1 MFRSFSLMKKNQKIK
16 AYTPAATNSRRGAEI
31 SENSPSAQ
39 TAEIS
44 FRSAWNLL
52 YAASVRPIQ
61 WTIDNRQWIIDN

>member
-1 MFRSFSLMKKNQKIK
+1 MKKEPKNQGLHSSGYKF
-16 AYTPAATNSRRGAEI
+16 AARSGNLGKTRF
-31 SENSPSAQ
+31 AQ

-61 WTIDNRQWIIDN
+61 LIMDNG